1 MILAK
6 FFLTEIFQ
14 ILEDQ
19 EESTLEVFEEL
30 QFDI

>member
-1 MILAK
+1 MIPAK

>member
-1 MILAK
+1 MIPAK
-6 FFLTEIFQ
+6 FSLTEIFQ